1 MRINDQ
7 LMVMTLPSTSTRT
20 GGRKHSAVVC
30 SPRGE
35 MLLVWAEQTGWQRG
49 GDSAGWSSIRRACLQ
64 KYEAESREMCR
75 YGDWQPQCGFRRVVL
90 DHPLRPIAVPF
101 ALLVSTDFSR
111 ALIWGPTSPACEDS
125 EGSASRAILDLNR
138 TTSGRPSLA

>member
-7 LMVMTLPSTSTRT
+7 LMVMTPPSTSTRT

-49 GDSAGWSSIRRACLQ
+49 GDLCWLVFDQTGMPTKVR
-64 KYEAESREMCR
+64 
-75 YGDWQPQCGFRRVVL
+75 GRVQGG
-90 DHPLRPIAVPF
+90 VPVWGLATAMARSDGSF
-101 ALLVSTDFSR
+101 
-111 ALIWGPTSPACEDS
+111 LI
-125 EGSASRAILDLNR
+125 IH
-138 TTSGRPSLA
+138 